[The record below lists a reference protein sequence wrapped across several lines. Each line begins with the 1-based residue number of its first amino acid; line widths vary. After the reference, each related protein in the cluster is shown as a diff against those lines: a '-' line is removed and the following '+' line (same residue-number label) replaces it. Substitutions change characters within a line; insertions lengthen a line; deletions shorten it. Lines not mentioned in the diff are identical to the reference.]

1 MGISCAQA
9 IALIVCFP
17 LSTVGCRQAADY
29 NSYFCIWASADAEG
43 GLCGQVTFP
52 IRPLRVQDSSS
63 ERGAD
68 TFDEDKEAGATL
80 YAGKQPSLEK
90 QSSPEPNFGIARVP
104 NMPSPGSRL
113 PPLAP
118 QSSGRP
124 RQAPEDFLHLFGKQG
139 GKPSASS

>member
-1 MGISCAQA
+1 M
-9 IALIVCFP
+9 
-17 LSTVGCRQAADY
+17 
-29 NSYFCIWASADAEG
+29 
-43 GLCGQVTFP
+43 TFP

-63 ERGAD
+63 ERAKG
-68 TFDEDKEAGATL
+68 TFQEDKEAGATL

>member
-1 MGISCAQA
+1 MFLCTGNCNDNTVSLFQARVQASCRTAVLIS
-9 IALIVCFP
+9 P
-17 LSTVGCRQAADY
+17 L
-29 NSYFCIWASADAEG
+29 WASADAES
-43 GLCGQVTFP
+43 GLSGQVTFP

-63 ERGAD
+63 ERGEG
-68 TFDEDKEAGATL
+68 TFEGDKEAGATL